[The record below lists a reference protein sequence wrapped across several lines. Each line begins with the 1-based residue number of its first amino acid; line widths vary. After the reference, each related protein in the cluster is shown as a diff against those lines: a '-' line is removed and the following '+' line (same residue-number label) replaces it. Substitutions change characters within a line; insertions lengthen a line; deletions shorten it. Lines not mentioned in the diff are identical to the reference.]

1 MYYHDFNFVEMKKIF
16 LDFDGVI
23 VDSNKFKE
31 KAIKKSIY
39 ELFGKNEKTI
49 EAVDFFN
56 KNAGISRNF
65 KLSKFFKEGDV
76 TQILRFYSKECYK
89 FFSKAA
95 PALGL
100 RQFLGAIKTKDV
112 KIYVLSGGEKE
123 EIIFFLKKNLLLE
136 FFEEVL
142 SSEKKKIDH
151 LKEKDV
157 SKDDIFIGDSNNDLE
172 SALKIGLKFILFRK
186 YKSLKSFPSKKS
198 IKNNV
203 LLETE
208 DFKSI
213 VNAIN
218 L

>member
-1 MYYHDFNFVEMKKIF
+1 MKKIF

-76 TQILRFYSKECYK
+76 TQILRFYSEECYK
-89 FFSKAA
+89 FFSKAT

-100 RQFLGAIKTKDV
+100 RQFLGAIKTKDNDV
-112 KIYVLSGGEKE
+112 KIYVLSGGEKQ

-142 SSEKKKIDH
+142 SSEKNKIDH